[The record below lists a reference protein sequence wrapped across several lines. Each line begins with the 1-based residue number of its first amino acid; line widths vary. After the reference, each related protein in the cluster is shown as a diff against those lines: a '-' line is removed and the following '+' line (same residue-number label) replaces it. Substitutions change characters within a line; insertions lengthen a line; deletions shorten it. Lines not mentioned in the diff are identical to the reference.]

1 MSKNNKMDK
10 SKVYEK
16 VISISKKIAKKKE
29 GALFIIS
36 KEKELKNTYELLYPQ
51 LIKRRKLQEVGMDH
65 VLEKLSTLDGAT
77 IITPKGKILAYGAKI
92 NKTKAVQGYGTRHAA
107 ASGITKRAI
116 DSTAILVSEES
127 GWIKIFQNGKVILET
142 DSQENP
148 MSIQEKIVSF
158 LTDKDTALLTAAG
171 ASTAIIGSA
180 AVAPVLV
187 VGGTYLAIKTAAGVI
202 KKNFK

>member
-1 MSKNNKMDK
+1 MEKN
-10 SKVYEK
+10 KVYEE
-16 VISISKKIAKKKE
+16 VLTISKRLARKKE

-36 KEKELKNTYELLYPQ
+36 RERDLKRTYELLYPQ
-51 LIKRRKLQEVGMDH
+51 LVKKRSLHEEGMHH

-77 IITPKGKILAYGAKI
+77 ILTPRGKILAYGAKI
-92 NKTKAVQGYGTRHAA
+92 NKTRAVQGYGTRHAA
-107 ASGITKRAI
+107 ASGITRKAR

-127 GWIKIFQNGKVILET
+127 GWIRIFQNGKVVLET
-142 DSQENP
+142 DAEENP
-148 MSIQEKIVSF
+148 RSVQEKVVSF

-202 KKNFK
+202 KKNLK